1 MKKSLIF
8 LLLIIIGLSG
18 YYLFQQHQRQAVN
31 ESEIRL
37 YGNVDIRDVNLGF
50 KVAGKVEQLLVEE
63 GDQVKAG
70 DLLATLEQK
79 TFQDELTLA
88 KAKLADAEAALVQAE
103 KLYQRVQGLIKKNA
117 VSDADYDDVV
127 AARDRALAQVD
138 ISKSLVSIAE
148 TRLADT
154 KLIAPSDGVVLTR
167 VREKGSVVNAGL
179 PIYSLSLQKPVWVRA
194 YVDEP
199 NLGNLYQGQKVTVVT
214 DSGAQYTGQI
224 GFISPQ
230 AEFTPKNVESEQL
243 RTELV
248 YRFKVMVENSD
259 NGLRQ
264 GMPVTLLIEKQAED
278 K

>member
-1 MKKSLIF
+1 M
-8 LLLIIIGLSG
+8 
-18 YYLFQQHQRQAVN
+18 
-31 ESEIRL
+31 
-37 YGNVDIRDVNLGF
+37 
-50 KVAGKVEQLLVEE
+50 
-63 GDQVKAG
+63 
-70 DLLATLEQK
+70 
-79 TFQDELTLA
+79 
-88 KAKLADAEAALVQAE
+88 QAE

-230 AEFTPKNVESEQL
+230 SEFTPKNVESEQL

>member
-18 YYLFQQHQRQAVN
+18 YYLFQQRQRQAVN

-50 KVAGKVEQLLVEE
+50 KVAGKVEQLLVDE

-179 PIYSLSLQKPVWVRA
+179 PIYSISLQKPVWVRA

-214 DSGAQYTGQI
+214 DSGAQYTGRSVL
-224 GFISPQ
+224 FHLKRNSR
-230 AEFTPKNVESEQL
+230 PKMW
-243 RTELV
+243 
-248 YRFKVMVENSD
+248 KANS
-259 NGLRQ
+259 
-264 GMPVTLLIEKQAED
+264 
-278 K
+278 